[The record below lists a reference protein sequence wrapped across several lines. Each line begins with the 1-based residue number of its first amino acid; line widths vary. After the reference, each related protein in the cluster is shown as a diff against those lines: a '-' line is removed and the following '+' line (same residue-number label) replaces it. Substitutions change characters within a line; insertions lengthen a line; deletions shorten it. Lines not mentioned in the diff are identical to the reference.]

1 MNAVRFES
9 AMFAG
14 ARDEELLHEVEEHK
28 YFTNLAIPFEISLE
42 EAFQSWVLLVA
53 QPLREAMDLV
63 NLDHSFP
70 NIEPGQLFLQVSRH
84 WYYKKVNG
92 RSEVPAL
99 DAVLDF
105 GRRFAPRTF
114 DRARF
119 ILHSAFVQE

>member
-1 MNAVRFES
+1 MNAVHFDS

-14 ARDEELLHEVEEHK
+14 ARGEELLHEVEEHK

-53 QPLREAMDLV
+53 QPLGEAMDLV
-63 NLDHSFP
+63 SLDQAFP
-70 NIEPGQLFLQVSRH
+70 GTEPGQLFLQVSRH

-92 RSEVPAL
+92 RSELPAL

-119 ILHSAFVQE
+119 ILHSAFAQE